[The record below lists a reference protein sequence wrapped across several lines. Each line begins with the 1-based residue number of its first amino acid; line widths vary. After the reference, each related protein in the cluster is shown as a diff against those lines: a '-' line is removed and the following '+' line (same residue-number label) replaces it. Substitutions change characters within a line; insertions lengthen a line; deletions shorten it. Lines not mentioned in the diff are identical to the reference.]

1 MKLIEAVNANLAAQE
16 MSQQRLP
23 YDLALAVVK
32 VKRAT
37 ADETDFFLRE
47 ERALVE
53 EYADTDENGNI
64 RMTGSGRFAI
74 RGSAQEYEKKRK
86 ALADTETKI
95 DFIPIEVT
103 APAEIKPALIEALDR
118 PEAQT
123 RWEALDALTAL
134 ATTCPEQLGDAF
146 EGAETALFDEISST
160 LRYAAFRLLCVWG
173 ATSVER
179 SREAWPILDEAIQCY
194 HGDLEYRDMLGCL
207 YEFGQGEIDA
217 EVAEKLALRLKF
229 DAENGKGS
237 YLKARSSEICEMLV
251 KRFDLDLSKKKKRAS
266 VKKSDDAE
274 NEE

>member
-1 MKLIEAVNANLAAQE
+1 MAENK
-16 MSQQRLP
+16 
-23 YDLALAVVK
+23 
-32 VKRAT
+32 
-37 ADETDFFLRE
+37 DEQL
-47 ERALVE
+47 
-53 EYADTDENGNI
+53 TDEELAQLQLAEENENAVDRLVQELGCPTRRI
-64 RMTGSGRFAI
+64 RQFAA
-74 RGSAQEYEKKRK
+74 RVLHL
-86 ALADTETKI
+86 LAERD
-95 DFIPIEVT
+95 PQRVV
-103 APAEIKPALIEALDR
+103 PCVPALIEALDR

-207 YEFGQGEIDA
+207 YEFCQGEIDA

-237 YLKARSSEICEMLV
+237 YLRVRSREIYDALV
-251 KRFDLDLSKKKKRAS
+251 KRFKLDNPQKKVRA
-266 VKKSDDAE
+266 KKSDAE
-274 NEE
+274 DEDEE

>member
-1 MKLIEAVNANLAAQE
+1 MAENK
-16 MSQQRLP
+16 
-23 YDLALAVVK
+23 
-32 VKRAT
+32 
-37 ADETDFFLRE
+37 DEQL
-47 ERALVE
+47 
-53 EYADTDENGNI
+53 TDEELAQLQLAEENENAVDRLVKELGCPTRRI
-64 RMTGSGRFAI
+64 RQFAA
-74 RGSAQEYEKKRK
+74 RVLHL
-86 ALADTETKI
+86 LAERD
-95 DFIPIEVT
+95 PQRVV
-103 APAEIKPALIEALDR
+103 PCVPALIEALDR

-217 EVAEKLALRLKF
+217 EVAE
-229 DAENGKGS
+229 NGKGS

>member
-1 MKLIEAVNANLAAQE
+1 MAENK
-16 MSQQRLP
+16 
-23 YDLALAVVK
+23 
-32 VKRAT
+32 
-37 ADETDFFLRE
+37 DEQL
-47 ERALVE
+47 
-53 EYADTDENGNI
+53 TDEELAQLQLAEENENAVDRLVQELGCPTRRI
-64 RMTGSGRFAI
+64 RQFAA
-74 RGSAQEYEKKRK
+74 RVLHL
-86 ALADTETKI
+86 LAERD
-95 DFIPIEVT
+95 PQRVV
-103 APAEIKPALIEALDR
+103 PCVPALIEALDR

-123 RWEALDALTAL
+123 RWEALDALAAL

-207 YEFGQGEIDA
+207 YEF
-217 EVAEKLALRLKF
+217 AEKLALRLKF

-266 VKKSDDAE
+266 VKKSDAAE
-274 NEE
+274 DEE

>member
-1 MKLIEAVNANLAAQE
+1 MAENK
-16 MSQQRLP
+16 
-23 YDLALAVVK
+23 
-32 VKRAT
+32 
-37 ADETDFFLRE
+37 DEQL
-47 ERALVE
+47 
-53 EYADTDENGNI
+53 TDEELAQLQLAEENENAVDRLVKELGCPTRRI
-64 RMTGSGRFAI
+64 RQFAA
-74 RGSAQEYEKKRK
+74 RVLHL
-86 ALADTETKI
+86 LAERD
-95 DFIPIEVT
+95 PQRVV
-103 APAEIKPALIEALDR
+103 PCVPALIEALDR

-207 YEFGQGEIDA
+207 YEFCQGEI
-217 EVAEKLALRLKF
+217 

-251 KRFDLDLSKKKKRAS
+251 KRFGLDLSKKKKRAS
-266 VKKSDDAE
+266 VKKADDAE
-274 NEE
+274 DEE